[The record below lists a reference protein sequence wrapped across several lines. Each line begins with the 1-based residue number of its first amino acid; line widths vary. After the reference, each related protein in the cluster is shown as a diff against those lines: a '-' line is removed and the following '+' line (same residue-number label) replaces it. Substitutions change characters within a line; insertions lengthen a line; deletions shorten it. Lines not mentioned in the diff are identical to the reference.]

1 MNMKLFASTFV
12 LIFLAELGDKT
23 QLAALAQSVNG
34 RWTVFLAASSALV
47 LSTLIAVSVGEG
59 LARTIPSAYIK
70 GAAGLL
76 FLLFGFMMLRS
87 AVAGERVPKP
97 SAAGA
102 GILASAALKIA
113 VEFERAS
120 VMDYAKLAEIA
131 KDERLRT
138 LLLALEA
145 EEQDHL
151 ARILSASA
159 RHKKVRLPEARP
171 DRWPKMADLVH
182 DVAASAGSKLEAES
196 ILRHAM
202 EHEDATARFYRAVAS
217 EAALPAL
224 RGVFA
229 SLASEEEKHAL
240 RLKELFP
247 A

>member
-47 LSTLIAVSVGEG
+47 LSTLIAVLVGDG
-59 LARTIPSAYIK
+59 LARTIPPAYIK

-76 FLLFGFMMLRS
+76 FLLFGAMMLRS
-87 AVAGERVPKP
+87 AFTGEKAPEP
-97 SAAGA
+97 AAAGP

-120 VMDYAKLAEIA
+120 ATDYADLAKIA

-138 LLLALEA
+138 LLLGLEA

-151 ARILSASA
+151 ARILSAA
-159 RHKKVRLPEARP
+159 AMHGEARLPEARP
-171 DRWPKMADLVH
+171 DLWPNMADLVH
-182 DVAASAGSKLEAES
+182 DVAASEGAKLEAES

-202 EHEDATARFYRAVAS
+202 EHEDATARFYR
-217 EAALPAL
+217 EAASAATLSAL

-240 RLKELFP
+240 RLKELLT